1 MKKENIQSR
10 NRKLSAKARKKH
22 STFPMNHHHPGVNPA
37 TSIDMLKPLEK
48 MYGYGAMGM
57 AAAAGMP
64 GMSGMGGMGSMT
76 AASAVSPYA
85 SYASLGHAQQS
96 AAAGVSMSM
105 AAAHAAQRGRAPRD
119 RFRLPALCARA
130 VLVRALRAERRI
142 DCSSV
147 ASCTRAGG
155 LQEALRRFTSGAR
168 RELEAA
174 LQRTMASGRGVQQLV
189 RVAET
194 LSDLE
199 HSDSVRLAH
208 VEESVLLSL
217 PSAPEAS
224 FHSPP
229 AQQCAVP
236 PNRRIS

>member
-37 TSIDMLKPLEK
+37 ASIDMLKPLEK

-105 AAAHAAQRGRAPRD
+105 AAAHAAHNSAY
-119 RFRLPALCARA
+119 A
-130 VLVRALRAERRI
+130 
-142 DCSSV
+142 
-147 ASCTRAGG
+147 ASQAAAQLGSAAAGMHHMAAAG
-155 LQEALRRFTSGAR
+155 SFGPTSFGGMPNW
-168 RELEAA
+168 
-174 LQRTMASGRGVQQLV
+174 RTDYS
-189 RVAET
+189 
-194 LSDLE
+194 
-199 HSDSVRLAH
+199 
-208 VEESVLLSL
+208 
-217 PSAPEAS
+217 
-224 FHSPP
+224 
-229 AQQCAVP
+229 
-236 PNRRIS
+236 